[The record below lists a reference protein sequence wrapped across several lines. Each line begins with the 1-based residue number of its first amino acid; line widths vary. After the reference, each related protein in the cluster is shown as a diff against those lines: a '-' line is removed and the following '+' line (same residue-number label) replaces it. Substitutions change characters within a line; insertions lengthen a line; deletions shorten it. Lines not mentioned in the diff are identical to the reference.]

1 MSLTTTPLCPRC
13 HQPVAEE
20 EEPFLCEGCLATHHH
35 RCWLQ
40 GGGCSALASA
50 PPPAPAAERPHQVR
64 VRRRSWQTQ
73 EEAERRSQLVRRLGG
88 QAQEQ
93 EAEEGQQETAFVR
106 GNWHAQRGERR
117 HCINCRAEFTVTKVS
132 EYRCP
137 RCLQRGWWVIGAI
150 FLAVVLWKLI
160 F

>member
-1 MSLTTTPLCPRC
+1 M
-13 HQPVAEE
+13 
-20 EEPFLCEGCLATHHH
+20 CEGCLATHHR

-50 PPPAPAAERPHQVR
+50 SAPAPAAERPHQVR

-73 EEAERRSQLVRRLGG
+73 EEAERRAQLVRRLGS
-88 QAQEQ
+88 QAPEPA
-93 EAEEGQQETAFVR
+93 AEEARAALQEPQQETAFVR
-106 GNWHAQRGERR
+106 GNWHARAGEQR
-117 HCINCRAEFTVTKVS
+117 HCVNCRAQFTVTKVG

-137 RCLQRGWWVIGAI
+137 RCLQRGWWFVGAV
-150 FLAVVLWKLI
+150 FLAIVLWKLI